1 MRIIN
6 GKSSNW
12 RDVISGVPQG
22 SILGPIIILM
32 YVNDIDEGLTC
43 KTSKFADDTK
53 ITSKVTTIITI
64 KPRHLSQL
72 VKKVANEI

>member
-53 ITSKVTTIITI
+53 ITSKVTTTAD
-64 KPRHLSQL
+64 KL
-72 VKKVANEI
+72 